1 MELDESKTWAT
12 WRWMRQLKLSEA
24 GETAGDQETASA
36 RSLAGTERALTRDDI
51 LSAVEVAELL
61 KLRQS
66 TVEDY
71 ARRGVLPS
79 IKLGRFRRF
88 VRDDIERALARLR
101 DGGSA

>member
-1 MELDESKTWAT
+1 
-12 WRWMRQLKLSEA
+12 MRQLKLSEA
-24 GETAGDQETASA
+24 GETARDTAAASA
-36 RSLAGTERALTRDDI
+36 GSLAGTGRALTRDDI

-61 KLRQS
+61 QLRRS

-88 VRDDIERALARLR
+88 VRADIEHALARLR
-101 DGGSA
+101 DGGSAYSG